1 MALLWVWFPQSR
13 KQPGQ
18 SLSFFSHY
26 REVGAN
32 ALLQMAFLGVFSY
45 LAANLMQTY
54 GMTAGETVLPLALAG
69 LGVIAGGFVGG
80 RMADSRRRGDTPRGD
95 TPRPR

>member
-1 MALLWVWFPQSR
+1 
-13 KQPGQ
+13 
-18 SLSFFSHY
+18 
-26 REVGAN
+26 
-32 ALLQMAFLGVFSY
+32 VFSY

-80 RMADSRRRGDTPRGD
+80 RMADSRRRGDTPR
-95 TPRPR
+95 TR